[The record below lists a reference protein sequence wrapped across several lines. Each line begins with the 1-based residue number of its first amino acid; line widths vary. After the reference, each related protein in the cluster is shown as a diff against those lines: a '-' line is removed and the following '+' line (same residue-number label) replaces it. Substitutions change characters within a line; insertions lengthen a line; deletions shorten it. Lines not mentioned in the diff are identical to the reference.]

1 MYVDPMNISII
12 LPARNEEASLS
23 ILLPDLAERFPTAE
37 IIVVDDGSS
46 DATVAVAAKEKAI
59 VVRHPYSQGNGAAI
73 KSGARNATGDVSVFM
88 DADSQHRPED
98 IRKLLEKL
106 EGGYAWAVGAR
117 NGTGQASLH
126 RGLANAFYNRLAS
139 WMVWHEVKDL
149 TSGFRAVRRDK
160 FSWSFSI
167 CSLTDSPTRPR

>member
-1 MYVDPMNISII
+1 MYVNLMNISII

-37 IIVVDDGSS
+37 IIVVNDGSS

-73 KSGARNATGDVSVFM
+73 KSGARNATGDILVFM

-98 IRKLLEKL
+98 IPDCS
-106 EGGYAWAVGAR
+106 
-117 NGTGQASLH
+117 Q
-126 RGLANAFYNRLAS
+126 S
-139 WMVWHEVKDL
+139 WMTVTTWSSARAMELGKPVVIVVWQMPFITAWLHGW
-149 TSGFRAVRRDK
+149 SG
-160 FSWSFSI
+160 
-167 CSLTDSPTRPR
+167 TRSRI